1 MIALRIIL
9 FLVIL
14 ASVGVI
20 AVGEMKLKPILED
33 LKDKEKKVTEELGK
47 SKDESSKQKTRAE
60 KAELDFNAEQ
70 GKLIES
76 KKLEMAALE
85 AAEAEKKK
93 AAAAGQETIQAKQD
107 VIKADQRATDYI
119 ELGKIGLTP
128 TVIRRIN
135 EELPKS
141 TNENNTL
148 KIEQRVTMTELIK
161 KTGELNAIQNPK
173 GAVVLPTGLVGKV
186 AAFDPKWDFVVLN
199 IGANHGLLQNGE
211 MIISREGKLIAR
223 VKISKVNTDYAIA
236 NVVRGFKVNDI
247 REGDDV
253 LTPSS
258 MVLPTQK

>member
-14 ASVGVI
+14 ASAGVI
-20 AVGEMKLKPILED
+20 AVGEMKLKPVLED

-47 SKDESSKQKTRAE
+47 TKDESSKQKTRAD
-60 KAELDFNAEQ
+60 KAELERDGFKNDVEV
-70 GKLIES
+70 S
-76 KKLEMAALE
+76 KKAEMAAL
-85 AAEAEKKK
+85 ASAEDEKKK
-93 AAAAGQETIQAKQD
+93 TAAAAQEVAKAKQETDA
-107 VIKADQRATDYI
+107 IKVQSVEYFDLQK
-119 ELGKIGLTP
+119 LGLTP
-128 TVIRRIN
+128 PIIKRIN

-161 KTGELNAIQNPK
+161 KTGELNAIQNPR
-173 GAVVLPTGLVGKV
+173 GAVVLPTGLAGKV
-186 AAFDPKWDFVVLN
+186 TVVDQKWDFVVLD
-199 IGANHGLLQNGE
+199 IGANHGLLPNGE

-236 NVVRGFKVNDI
+236 NGMRGFKLSDI

-253 LTPSS
+253 LTPRP
-258 MVLPTQK
+258 MVLPAQK